1 MSICKVLTVN
11 QAHALGAYITGDE
24 NERVVGF
31 RTNCGSPKRW
41 ATQAHG
47 QAASSGRRIEAH
59 HLIFSADASEADRSD
74 PASVDRYLTAVWG
87 VVEERFPNAEKVA
100 VVHDD
105 GKSGHVHVHVA
116 MANHDGATGKA
127 FGVKWTHLRKVHDE
141 VMAEH
146 GYSTPQYAP
155 EELEWSTRRD
165 AVLKQKNG
173 EFFAHMGDQINAALL
188 DNRSVDMAS
197 FEAQLNARGVSLVEN
212 VGEDGEVVG
221 MTYSM
226 HDEISEKKRLRRSKA
241 GRLCGMFQAENVA
254 AQLEINAI
262 ENAIAQKENDVKGD
276 DYGEINPVGR
286 TAGQDTA
293 AGPGGR
299 SRRGERL
306 DAGDA
311 AGERGDAAGGSG
323 GASAG
328 EYAGLAAAL
337 AAAHRRARDDED
349 EAEQVGAEAL
359 ARGGGGAPGEYAA
372 GEGSGSSSGAG
383 SVESRSAV
391 AAVGES
397 GEAAGGD
404 GAGYSSGHDAG
415 SVHGDDGG
423 RAGDRAAQ
431 VTAAQQSTA
440 DRRVRERMRR
450 TLNEAAEREKRQEQD
465 QPQGGDSDSDLD
477 YQR

>member
-47 QAASSGRRIEAH
+47 RAASSGRRIEAH

-116 MANHDGATGKA
+116 MANHDEATGKA

-173 EFFAHMGDQINAALL
+173 EFFAHLGDQINAALL

-197 FEAQLNARGVSLVEN
+197 FEAQLNARGVSVVEN
-212 VGEDGEVVG
+212 VNKDGEVVG

-226 HDEISEKKRLRRSKA
+226 RDEISEKKRLRRSKA

-254 AQLEINAI
+254 TQLEINAI
-262 ENAIAQKENDVKGD
+262 QNAMAQKENDVKGD

-286 TAGQDTA
+286 TAGQDAA

-306 DAGDA
+306 DARDA
-311 AGERGDAAGGSG
+311 AGERGDAAGGSGAAAG

-337 AAAHRRARDDED
+337 AAAHQRARDDED
-349 EAEQVGAEAL
+349 EAEQVGVEAL
-359 ARGGGGAPGEYAA
+359 QRGAEEHAA
-372 GEGSGSSSGAG
+372 GEGSGSSGGAG
-383 SVESRSAV
+383 SASGRSA
-391 AAVGES
+391 AAAAGEPGEAVGDDD
-397 GEAAGGD
+397 AGYAGHNAEGVD
-404 GAGYSSGHDAG
+404 GGAGAG
-415 SVHGDDGG
+415 
-423 RAGDRAAQ
+423 AGDRVARVMAAE
-431 VTAAQQSTA
+431 QSTA
-440 DRRVRERMRR
+440 DRRVLERMRR
-450 TLNEAAEREKRQEQD
+450 TLNEAAEREERQRQG
-465 QPQGGDSDSDLD
+465 QPQGGDSDSDFD
-477 YQR
+477 YPR